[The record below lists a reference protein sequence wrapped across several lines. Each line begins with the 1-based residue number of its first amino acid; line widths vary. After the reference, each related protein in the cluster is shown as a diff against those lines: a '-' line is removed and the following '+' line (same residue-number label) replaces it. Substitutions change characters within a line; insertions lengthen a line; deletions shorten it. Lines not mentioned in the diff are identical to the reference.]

1 MTEQN
6 PKRRKLENSGFE
18 YTVSVS
24 NDTQQLNTI
33 ERNTNQL
40 GHMIVA
46 LNARL
51 DTYSTKTTEQTLKMD
66 TILHKIAKLE
76 TNIDSLMIKNTQ
88 DAPRSVYRLVPIQD
102 FSELWTDEQLYK
114 KYDLNEKEIEFIES
128 MVRPMELK

>member
-88 DAPRSVYRLVPIQD
+88 LVYQLENVKKELSDLQIHMLHGQNMAIDTSYDTNTNIPD
-102 FSELWTDEQLYK
+102 NSSFSYCA
-114 KYDLNEKEIEFIES
+114 
-128 MVRPMELK
+128 